1 MRLKGASN
9 PSVDTNGWVTVGVRL
24 CLARLCRL
32 VFWWRPETP
41 KSRTPRARGYLALY
55 ATRRHVDTCRLSRSL
70 VASHW
75 TDRTLDRQNIEH
87 RPPPQVSAPTH
98 GPDPYF
104 PLQRLQLHF
113 PRTRC
118 NTSKPSQ
125 TTTRVAKHF
134 ARACP
139 FKMRWQLGQRA
150 THALSARQRSETRRL
165 GFVPALLRISDGFGP
180 EPYAPLINPP

>member
-9 PSVDTNGWVTVGVRL
+9 PSVDTKGWVTVY
-24 CLARLCRL
+24 
-32 VFWWRPETP
+32 P
-41 KSRTPRARGYLALY
+41 
-55 ATRRHVDTCRLSRSL
+55 TCFL
-70 VASHW
+70 VASRDAKEPHPARSGVPGSLRYASTRGHVPTW
-75 TDRTLDRQNIEH
+75 QKLGSQPLDRQNTEH